1 MDAPPESEKPPN
13 PIPDLPGAVLF
24 ACNMNAVR
32 SPMAAALLRH
42 LVGRRA
48 YVESAGV
55 RAGEPD
61 PFAIAAMQELGLDI
75 AGHRPHTITDL
86 FDTSFDVV
94 VSLAPEAH
102 HQALEMTRTMAVD
115 VEYWPTLDP
124 TLANGSREQ
133 IMQAYRACRD
143 GLLERIK
150 ARFALPGAP
159 SV

>member
-1 MDAPPESEKPPN
+1 LDAPPESEKPLN
-13 PIPDLPGAVLF
+13 SMPDLPGAVLF

-61 PFAIAAMQELGLDI
+61 AFAIAAMQELGLDI
-75 AGHRPHTITDL
+75 AGHRPHTISEL
-86 FDTSFDVV
+86 FDTSFDMVI
-94 VSLAPEAH
+94 SLAPEAH

-124 TLANGSREQ
+124 TLTGGNREQ
-133 IMQAYRACRD
+133 IMEAYRACRD
-143 GLLERIK
+143 GLLERVK

>member
-1 MDAPPESEKPPN
+1 MDAPSANDKPPN
-13 PIPDLPGAVLF
+13 PMPELPGAVLF

-61 PFAIAAMQELGLDI
+61 PFAIAAMQEIGLDI
-75 AGHRPHTITDL
+75 GAHRPHTITDL

-94 VSLAPEAH
+94 ISLAPEAH
-102 HQALEMTRTMAVD
+102 HQALEMTRTMAVEA
-115 VEYWPTLDP
+115 EYWPTLDP
-124 TLANGSREQ
+124 TLAGGNREQ
-133 IMQAYRACRD
+133 IMDAYRQCRD

-159 SV
+159 HV

>member
-1 MDAPPESEKPPN
+1 LDAPSANDKPPN
-13 PIPDLPGAVLF
+13 PMPELPGAVLF

-32 SPMAAALLRH
+32 SPIAAALLRH

-61 PFAIAAMQELGLDI
+61 PFAIAAMEEIGLDI
-75 AGHRPHTITDL
+75 ARHRPHTITDL

-94 VSLAPEAH
+94 VSLTPEAH

-124 TLANGSREQ
+124 SLAGGNREQ
-133 IMQAYRACRD
+133 IMDAYRQCRD
-143 GLLERIK
+143 SLLERIK

-159 SV
+159 NV

>member
-1 MDAPPESEKPPN
+1 LDAPSANDKPPN
-13 PIPDLPGAVLF
+13 PMPELPGAVLF

-48 YVESAGV
+48 YVESADA

-61 PFAIAAMQELGLDI
+61 PFAIAAMEEIGLDI
-75 AGHRPHTITDL
+75 ARHRPHTITDL

-94 VSLAPEAH
+94 VSLTPEAH

-124 TLANGSREQ
+124 SLAGGNREQ
-133 IMQAYRACRD
+133 IMDAYRQCRD
-143 GLLERIK
+143 SLLERIK

-159 SV
+159 NV

>member
-1 MDAPPESEKPPN
+1 LDAPSANDKPPN
-13 PIPDLPGAVLF
+13 PMPELPGAVLF

-32 SPMAAALLRH
+32 SPIAAALLRH
-42 LVGRRA
+42 LVGGRA

-61 PFAIAAMQELGLDI
+61 PFAIAAMEEIGLDI
-75 AGHRPHTITDL
+75 ARHRPHTITDL

-94 VSLAPEAH
+94 VSLTPEAH

-124 TLANGSREQ
+124 SLAGGNREQ
-133 IMQAYRACRD
+133 IMDAYRQCRD
-143 GLLERIK
+143 SLLERIK

-159 SV
+159 NV

>member
-1 MDAPPESEKPPN
+1 LDARPPREKPAKLM
-13 PIPDLPGAVLF
+13 PDLPGAVLF

-32 SPMAAALLRH
+32 SPMAAALFKH
-42 LVGRRA
+42 LARSRV

-55 RAGEPD
+55 RAGETD
-61 PFAIAAMQELGLDI
+61 PFAIAAMEEVGLDI

-94 VSLAPEAH
+94 VSLTPEAH
-102 HQALEMTRTMAVD
+102 HQALEMTRTMAVE

-124 TLANGSREQ
+124 TLTGGSREQ
-133 IMQAYRACRD
+133 IMDAYRACRD

-150 ARFALPGAP
+150 ERFPFPGAP
-159 SV
+159 HV